1 MDFAGPGAYIDARPG
16 GAPAEPDMTDSTTSL
31 MIRAAIAASAE
42 IMAVYAQ
49 DFASVAKTDGS
60 PVTEADQRA
69 EAVIL
74 EHLKPSGIPVLGEE
88 SVAAGIVP
96 ALDGAFFVVDPLDG
110 TKEFI
115 KRNGEFTVNI
125 ALTEG
130 GRPRSGVVLAPATGE
145 LFWGDAD
152 GAFTAQVI
160 GGEVVGTRPIRVE
173 AGGPLRIVASRSHG
187 HAALASLCDTLQVEE
202 DVSVGSSLKFC
213 LLARGEA
220 QLYPRFTPTSE
231 WDTAAGQAVLE
242 AAGGVVWGLDGAP
255 LTCGHNDKSF
265 LNGFFIASADES
277 LARKCLAEMQRLV
290 A

>member
-1 MDFAGPGAYIDARPG
+1 
-16 GAPAEPDMTDSTTSL
+16 MTDPTTTQ

-42 IMAVYAQ
+42 IMVVYDQDYAAVRK
-49 DFASVAKTDGS
+49 SDGS

-74 EHLKPSGIPVLGEE
+74 DHLKATGIPVLGEE

-96 ALDGAFFVVDPLDG
+96 ALDGPFFVVDPLDG

-125 ALTEG
+125 ALTDG

-152 GAFTAQVI
+152 GACAAQVVD
-160 GGEVVGTRPIRVE
+160 GAVFDARPIRVDE
-173 AGGPLRIVASRSHG
+173 AGPLRIVASRSHG
-187 HAALASLCDTLQVEE
+187 HAALAALCDTLQVER

-213 LLARGEA
+213 LLARGNA

-242 AAGGVVWGLDGAP
+242 AAGGVVWDLDGRP
-255 LTCGHNDKSF
+255 LTCGHREQDF
-265 LNGFFIASADES
+265 LNGFFVAAASEA
-277 LARKCLAEMQRLV
+277 LARKCLNEMQRLL

>member
-1 MDFAGPGAYIDARPG
+1 MIDP
-16 GAPAEPDMTDSTTSL
+16 TTSL
-31 MIRAAIAASAE
+31 MIRAAIAASTE
-42 IMAVYAQ
+42 IMAVYAR
-49 DFASVAKTDGS
+49 DFTAVSKTDGS

-74 EHLKPSGIPVLGEE
+74 AHLAQSGIPVLGEE
-88 SVAAGIVP
+88 SVAAGIIP
-96 ALDGAFFVVDPLDG
+96 ALDGSFFVVDPLDG

-125 ALTEG
+125 ALTDG

-152 GAFTAQVI
+152 GASAARVVD
-160 GGEVVGTRPIRVE
+160 GEVVDAQPIRVE
-173 AGGPLRIVASRSHG
+173 PAGPLRIVASRSHG
-187 HAALASLCDTLQVEE
+187 HEALAELCDTMQVER

-213 LLARGEA
+213 LLARGDA

-242 AAGGVVWGLDGAP
+242 AAGGVVWGLDGKP
-255 LTCGHNDKSF
+255 LTCGHRDKSF
-265 LNGFFIASADES
+265 LNGFFLAAASES
-277 LARKCLAEMQRLV
+277 LGRKCLAEMQRLL

>member
-1 MDFAGPGAYIDARPG
+1 
-16 GAPAEPDMTDSTTSL
+16 MTDPTTSL

-42 IMAVYAQ
+42 IMAVYAN
-49 DFASVAKTDGS
+49 AIVAESKTDGS

-74 EHLKPSGIPVLGEE
+74 EHLMASGIPVLGEE
-88 SVAAGIVP
+88 SVAAGIIP
-96 ALDGAFFVVDPLDG
+96 ALDGKFFVVDPLDG

-130 GRPRSGVVLAPATGE
+130 GHPRSGVVLAPATGD
-145 LFWGDAD
+145 LFWGDAA
-152 GAFTAQVI
+152 GAFAAQVVE
-160 GGEVVGTRPIRVE
+160 GEVTDVRPIRVDVT
-173 AGGPLRIVASRSHG
+173 GPLRIVASRSHG
-187 HAALASLCDTLQVEE
+187 HAALAELCDTLQVER

-213 LLARGEA
+213 LLAKGEA

-242 AAGGVVWGLDGAP
+242 AAGGVVWGLDGAA
-255 LTCGHNDKSF
+255 LTCGHRDKAF
-265 LNGFFIASADES
+265 LNGFFIAAANEA
-277 LARKCLAEMQRLV
+277 LARKCLGEMNRLL

>member
-1 MDFAGPGAYIDARPG
+1 
-16 GAPAEPDMTDSTTSL
+16 MTDPTTSL
-31 MIRAAIAASAE
+31 MIHAAIAAAAE
-42 IMAVYAQ
+42 IMAVYARG
-49 DFASVAKTDGS
+49 FVAEQKTDGS

-69 EAVIL
+69 ELVIL
-74 EHLKPSGIPVLGEE
+74 EQLAATGIPMLGEE
-88 SVAAGIVP
+88 SVAAGIIP
-96 ALDGAFFVVDPLDG
+96 ALDGPFFVVDPLDG

-145 LFWGDAD
+145 VYWGDAG
-152 GAFTAQVI
+152 GAFAGRVAD
-160 GGEVVGTRPIRVE
+160 GGITGTRPIHVGE
-173 AGGPLRIVASRSHG
+173 VGPLRIVASRSHG
-187 HAALASLCDTLQVEE
+187 HAALAALCDTLQVEQ

-213 LLARGEA
+213 LLANGEA

-242 AAGGVVWGLDGAP
+242 AAGGVVWDADGVP
-255 LTCGHNDKSF
+255 LTCGHRDRGF
-265 LNGFFIASADES
+265 LNGVFIAAASEA
-277 LARKCLAEMQRLV
+277 LAERALREMRRLV

>member
-1 MDFAGPGAYIDARPG
+1 
-16 GAPAEPDMTDSTTSL
+16 MTDPTTSL
-31 MIRAAIAASAE
+31 MIRAAMAASTE
-42 IMAVYAQ
+42 IMAVYAR
-49 DFASVAKTDGS
+49 DFAAEAKSDGS

-74 EHLKPSGIPVLGEE
+74 AHLADSGIAVLGEE
-88 SVAAGIVP
+88 SVAAGIIP
-96 ALDGAFFVVDPLDG
+96 SLDGPFFVVDPLDG

-130 GRPRSGVVLAPATGE
+130 GRPRSGVVLAPATGD

-152 GAFTAQVI
+152 GAFAAQVAD
-160 GGEVVGTRPIRVE
+160 GEVTGVRPIRVE
-173 AGGPLRIVASRSHG
+173 TGGPLRIVASRSHG
-187 HAALASLCDTLQVEE
+187 HAALAELCDTMQVEH

-213 LLARGEA
+213 LLARGDA

-242 AAGGVVWGLDGAP
+242 AAGGVVWGLDGKA
-255 LTCGHNDKSF
+255 LTCGHRDKSF
-265 LNGFFIASADES
+265 LNGFFLAAASEA
-277 LARKCLAEMQRLV
+277 LAHKCLAEMQRLL